1 MTVVRRCWAGTVA
14 ALILVSCRVSLA
26 QDDAVGGIPFKQ
38 DDVYSYGFLGRIF
51 LVTLLCLALA
61 VAIVWVL
68 RRFLFSSVAGP
79 GATGGS
85 IQLRSFRR
93 ITPKLSVYVLE
104 IEQQRVAVVQSGEAL
119 LQIPLERN
127 DD

>member
-1 MTVVRRCWAGTVA
+1 MVRRCWASIIA

-26 QDDAVGGIPFKQ
+26 QDDVVGDIPFKQ
-38 DDVYSYGFLGRIF
+38 DDVYSYGFLGRII

-61 VAIVWVL
+61 VAVVWVL
-68 RRFLFSSVAGP
+68 RRFLVRSVIGP
-79 GATGGS
+79 GATGES

-93 ITPKLSVYVLE
+93 ITPKLSVYVLD

-119 LQIPLERN
+119 VHIPLEHS

>member
-1 MTVVRRCWAGTVA
+1 MTVVRRCWAGIIA

-26 QDDAVGGIPFKQ
+26 QDDAVGDIPFKQ
-38 DDVYSYGFLGRIF
+38 DDVYSYGFLGRIV

-68 RRFLFSSVAGP
+68 RRFLFSGVVGP
-79 GATGGS
+79 GATGES

-93 ITPKLSVYVLE
+93 VTPKLSVYVLD

-119 LQIPLERN
+119 VHIPLERG